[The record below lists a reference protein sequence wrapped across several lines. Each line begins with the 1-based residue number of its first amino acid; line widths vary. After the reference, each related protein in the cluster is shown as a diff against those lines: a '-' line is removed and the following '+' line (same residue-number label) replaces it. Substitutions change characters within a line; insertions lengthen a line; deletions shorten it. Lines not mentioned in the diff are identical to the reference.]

1 LVAKISST
9 EKFLARKQYFNFQK
23 YATLNFW
30 PERSAVRVSLHTP
43 FWLLCA
49 SQFAEIAQYILA
61 ALCESV
67 STDCTILCTLQL
79 FLSKESPKQATRQ
92 QIHPPATSQRN
103 YPTSNQ
109 PENHPVTYQ
118 LPCKDRTTLL
128 RGMTVGCLCLAHI
141 RLRER

>member
-1 LVAKISST
+1 MVAKISST
-9 EKFLARKQYFNFQK
+9 EKILARKQYFNFQK

-30 PERSAVRVSLHTP
+30 PELAAVRVSSHTP

-49 SQFAEIAQYILA
+49 SQFTEIAQYILA

-67 STDCTILCTLQL
+67 STNCTILCTLQS

-92 QIHPPATSQRN
+92 QIHSPATSQRN

-109 PENHPVTYQ
+109 PETHPVTYQ

-128 RGMTVGCLCLAHI
+128 RGMIVGCLCLAHI